1 MIINNKLKL
10 KNMKNLINEFNAID
24 KIKIFEI
31 AVIDKRTSEREYIIF
46 DIELIKNTLF
56 ASHETIKLVEKFEE
70 LNARTFVAFWD
81 KLHYT
86 NDKDVAEVKTM
97 DFFTNEI
104 NGYHAEDVEQ
114 IQALKIGE
122 VWSLDKGQFITR
134 VR

>member
-1 MIINNKLKL
+1 MIINNNLKL
-10 KNMKNLINEFNAID
+10 KNMEAHTILGAFVLITKNLTE
-24 KIKIFEI
+24 EQQ
-31 AVIDKRTSEREYIIF
+31 
-46 DIELIKNTLF
+46 
-56 ASHETIKLVEKFEE
+56 HETIKLVEKFEE

-86 NDKDVAEVKTM
+86 NNEDVVQVKTM